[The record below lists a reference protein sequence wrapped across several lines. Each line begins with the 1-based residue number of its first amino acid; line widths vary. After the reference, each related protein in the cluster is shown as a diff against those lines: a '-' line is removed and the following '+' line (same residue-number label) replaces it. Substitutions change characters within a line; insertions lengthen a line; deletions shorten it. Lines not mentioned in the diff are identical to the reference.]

1 VSKVITQGAQTA
13 IELSYEHFPDTTKN
27 TLDFIG
33 KVGNGLEATVKYVDD
48 KTGNVISAQ
57 WNELDKDT
65 QNQIKGGG
73 NILSVVVPIGS
84 VRKIAGLRG
93 AGSLGGGVGAKIF
106 KVTKKTT
113 KINYRSGKEL
123 NKLENKGNKSRED
136 AWVNKENVIE
146 RKFDADS
153 GLSRVHSNPRRP
165 EGEWI
170 GRTKDFQNPDG
181 TLKSAS
187 QIKKEFALPNTP
199 KHITPLKEVSF
210 KGLSGKVAKNKFG
223 QGGKQ
228 QIKILKKEVP
238 NEWFDSTKTTKLPQ

>member
-93 AGSLGGGVGAKIF
+93 AGSLGGGVGTKIF

-136 AWVNKENVIE
+136 AWVNEENVIE
-146 RKFDADS
+146 RKFDATCVWVVS
-153 GLSRVHSNPRRP
+153 TVSNNFAIFILHLSDLIITIIATGVLF
-165 EGEWI
+165 I
-170 GRTKDFQNPDG
+170 GNG
-181 TLKSAS
+181 Y
-187 QIKKEFALPNTP
+187 NY
-199 KHITPLKEVSF
+199 ITMEMTSEIM
-210 KGLSGKVAKNKFG
+210 LS
-223 QGGKQ
+223 
-228 QIKILKKEVP
+228 
-238 NEWFDSTKTTKLPQ
+238 LPQKTMAMAT